1 MQFLNKSCSRYNSLK
16 NGELVDMEEVNS
28 LTQRVYFA
36 ARLHCCRGRR
46 AYCTQ
51 VSLGN
56 MPHTC
61 VRCRKCVFWKCALI
75 HFVGRGTNISSGG
88 ISLWLVIATE
98 IVASSRNPLNIKRRC
113 PRSPQKLKAQN
124 PKATKWR
131 QQSFLSPL
139 RGWRNSASV
148 SYTHLT
154 LPTKA

>member
-75 HFVGRGTNISSGG
+75 HFVGRWHKPLACDRNRDCGFQPQSIEHQTAMPKKSTETESSKSKSHEVAG
-88 ISLWLVIATE
+88 A
-98 IVASSRNPLNIKRRC
+98 IVHS
-113 PRSPQKLKAQN
+113 
-124 PKATKWR
+124 
-131 QQSFLSPL
+131 
-139 RGWRNSASV
+139 G
-148 SYTHLT
+148 
-154 LPTKA
+154 PTKKGLTSLLRWAHKKNAEQNSPCV

>member
-98 IVASSRNPLNIKRRC
+98 IVASSRNPLNIKRRR

-124 PKATKWR
+124 PKAKSHEVATAIFPVATSWLAR
-131 QQSFLSPL
+131 
-139 RGWRNSASV
+139 
-148 SYTHLT
+148 
-154 LPTKA
+154 